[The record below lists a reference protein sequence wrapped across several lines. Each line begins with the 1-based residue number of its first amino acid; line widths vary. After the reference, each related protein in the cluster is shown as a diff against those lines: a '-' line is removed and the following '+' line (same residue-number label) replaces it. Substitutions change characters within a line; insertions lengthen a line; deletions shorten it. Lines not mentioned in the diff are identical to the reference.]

1 MPAGKHNI
9 IIDQGSDFA
18 LLFVVKENGVARD
31 LTGYSARAQLRRTKK
46 AVTAD
51 ATFTCTLPNPAQG
64 EIKMALDFA
73 TSTNLEARVYFY
85 DLEIYLSDSG
95 GDTAVSRLLQ
105 GTATVTQEVTRS

>member
-18 LLFVVKENGVARD
+18 LQLVVKENGVPRD
-31 LTGYSARAQLRRTKK
+31 LTGYSARAQLRKAKK
-46 AVTAD
+46 DVATS
-51 ATFTCTLPNPAQG
+51 ATFACTLPTPAQG
-64 EIKMALDFA
+64 EVKMALDFA
-73 TSTNLEARVYFY
+73 TSEALTAGIYYY

-105 GTATVTQEVTRS
+105 GTATVTQEVTR

>member
-18 LLFVVKENGVARD
+18 LQLVVKENGVARD
-31 LTGYSARAQLRRTKK
+31 LTGYSARAQLRKTKK
-46 AVTAD
+46 DVATAAD
-51 ATFTCTLPNPAQG
+51 FVCTLPTPAQG
-64 EIKMALDFA
+64 TVKMALDFA
-73 TSTNLEARVYFY
+73 TSEALDAGIYYY

-105 GTATVTQEVTRS
+105 GTATVTQEVTR